1 MTFLYRYGIIVIKG
15 YNGKG
20 CVDQM
25 KLLDKLSLG
34 NKRTKG
40 AGSKAVTLVV
50 NGGPKDDFL
59 EYAATQIKSDHHKF
73 SYIEDYLKTHHN
85 AIPYTLSEKQLTS
98 LKINVI
104 TNNYRHLLNFPA
116 PLGDNPTE
124 KQIKEYMEQDTS
136 TEQARNYPAEKLAL
150 DMRAYKIPVEGN
162 EEAIIEIEMR
172 SEYMCFKNVPDK
184 IAEDVILWLGVT
196 QEDIEK
202 RTTRFVRYALISKG
216 IKKVKNE

>member
-1 MTFLYRYGIIVIKG
+1 MKG
-15 YNGKG
+15 SGK
-20 CVDQM
+20 QM
-25 KLLDKLSLG
+25 KFFDRLALRSKR
-34 NKRTKG
+34 NKG
-40 AGSKAVTLVV
+40 FGSKTITLIV
-50 NGGPKDDFL
+50 NEEPEDNFL
-59 EYAATQIKSDHHKF
+59 EADITQIKEQYHKF
-73 SYIEDYLKTHHN
+73 SDIEDYLVNHHN
-85 AIPYTLSEKQLTS
+85 ASPYSLSTKQMTS

-104 TNNYRHLLNFPA
+104 ANNYRHVPKLPVS
-116 PLGDNPTE
+116 LGDNPTE

-202 RTTRFVRYALISKG
+202 RTARFVRYACA
-216 IKKVKNE
+216 IKR